1 MLQKSRGMKKTNTQ
15 MATENT
21 PVQSVGKGKTFTK
34 KHFII
39 IAILL
44 IALFVWK
51 YKGFLIAATV
61 NGQPISRWQ
70 LNDQLSKKF
79 GDQVLDNI
87 INERLIL
94 AAARE
99 KGIFITKKE
108 IDDRVNEVKT
118 KLSASMDFNQALKA
132 QGLTESDFHRQVEI
146 QLSIDKMFDKEASI
160 SSVEIEDYIVKNN
173 TLLKSATNPAALRED
188 VRLMLKQQKVGDLF
202 DKWFTEVRQ
211 KASIN
216 KFL

>member
-1 MLQKSRGMKKTNTQ
+1 MPQKFRGNRKTNTQ
-15 MATENT
+15 ITTKNT
-21 PVQSVGKGKTFTK
+21 PVEPVAKSKTFTK

-44 IALFVWK
+44 LALLIWK
-51 YKGFLIAATV
+51 FKGLLIVATV

-87 INERLIL
+87 INERLIV

-99 KGIFITKKE
+99 KGIFITSKE
-108 IDDRVNEVKT
+108 IDDRINEVKT
-118 KLSASMDFNQALKA
+118 KLAGSMDFAQALKA
-132 QGLTESDFHRQVEI
+132 QGLTEDDFHRQVEI
-146 QLSIDKMFDKEASI
+146 QLSIDKMFDKQATV
-160 SSVEIEDYIVKNN
+160 SSAEVEDYVVKNN
-173 TLLKSATNPAALRED
+173 TLLKSATDPAALRVD
-188 VRLMLKQQKVGDLF
+188 VKTMLKQQKVGDLF